1 MAVIW
6 HMMTQRSM
14 TQSPKALARMALRVA
29 RRALPA
35 YSTKYSRHDF
45 TQRQLFAMLA
55 LKQYFRTNYR
65 GIVALLED
73 LEELQRLLELKKVP
87 HFTTLQKAHDRL
99 LKKGP
104 SSDWSRLFSASP
116 STAA

>member
-55 LKQYFRTNYR
+55 LKQFFRTNYR
-65 GIVALLED
+65 GIVAILGD
-73 LEELQRLLELKKVP
+73 MKELQRLLRLKKVP
-87 HFTTLQKAHDRL
+87 HWTTLQKAHDRL

-104 SSDWSRLFSASP
+104 STDSSRLFSVLP
-116 STAA
+116 TKAA